1 LHNDDVGTDLTV
13 GPYSGSATREV
24 DVRTSCCFVAL
35 LFIATDARAQALITP
50 PTDVSVPPAASTAPA
65 ARDIPSTPVFRAGV
79 DLVALNVV
87 VTDPQQRFV
96 SGLTASDFAVFEDG
110 VQQDVSFFA
119 AAMVPL
125 DLALLLD
132 TSASMQDKME
142 TMREAALGFLATL
155 RPGDR
160 TAVLEIKDR
169 VDIAYALGDNFDAA
183 NQAVRATVARGGTS
197 LYNGLYLAIKEMVK
211 QRKAN
216 GDVRRQAIAVLSDGE
231 DTASLVGYDD
241 VMDLAKQSG
250 ITIYTITL
258 KSPFALKQASLS
270 GRRYFSQSEF
280 AMKSLAQET
289 GARAFFP
296 NDIRELAGVYG
307 SIALELA
314 NQYAIG
320 YSSKNPRRDGA
331 FRRVIVRVAERPDAR
346 ARTRSGY
353 LARLTNSH

>member
-1 LHNDDVGTDLTV
+1 
-13 GPYSGSATREV
+13 
-24 DVRTSCCFVAL
+24 VRTSCWFVGL
-35 LFIATDARAQALITP
+35 LFIATHAHAQALITP
-50 PTDVSVPPAASTAPA
+50 PADVVVPAAAGAAPA
-65 ARDIPSTPVFRAGV
+65 ARDVPSTPVFRAGV
-79 DLVALNVV
+79 DLVALSVV
-87 VTDPQQRFV
+87 VTDARQRFV
-96 SGLTASDFAVFEDG
+96 SGLTAGDFAVYEDG
-110 VQQDVSFFA
+110 VQQDLSFFA
-119 AAMVPL
+119 ATMVPL

-132 TSASMQDKME
+132 TSASMQDKMP
-142 TMREAALGFLATL
+142 TMREAALGFLSTL

-160 TAVLEIKDR
+160 AAVLEIKDR
-169 VDIAYALGDNFDAA
+169 VDLAYALGEDIEAA

-231 DTASLVGYDD
+231 DTASLVTYDD
-241 VMDLAKQSG
+241 VMSLAKQAG

-258 KSPFALKQASLS
+258 KSPFALRQASAS

-289 GARAFFP
+289 GALAFFP

-307 SIALELA
+307 SIAQELA
-314 NQYAIG
+314 NQYALG
-320 YSSKNPRRDGA
+320 YSSKNARRDGA

-353 LARLTNSH
+353 QAVRLSASH